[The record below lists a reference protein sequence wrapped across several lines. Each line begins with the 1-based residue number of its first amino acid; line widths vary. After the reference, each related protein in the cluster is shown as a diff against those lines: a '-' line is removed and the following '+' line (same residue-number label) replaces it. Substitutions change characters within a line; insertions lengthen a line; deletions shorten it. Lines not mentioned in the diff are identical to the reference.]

1 MKRGN
6 PISRALGG
14 IAHAF
19 RKRLSLRIHMSVAF
33 TVIVAGGYFGLS
45 SIEWCIITVC
55 IGAVLSAEL
64 FNTSL
69 ERRLTETAP
78 ESLDEDSSSLDIAA
92 GAVLVVCL
100 AAALIGCIVFIPYF
114 IDRFL

>member
-1 MKRGN
+1 MNRGN
-6 PISRALGG
+6 SISRALGG

-19 RKRLSLRIHMSVAF
+19 RKRLSLRLHLSVAF
-33 TVIVAGGYFGLS
+33 AVVIAGGYFGLS

-64 FNTSL
+64 FNLSL
-69 ERRLTETAP
+69 ERRLTETGP
-78 ESLDEDSSSLDIAA
+78 ENFSEESGSLDIAA

-100 AAALIGCIVFIPYF
+100 STALIGCIVFIPYF
-114 IDRFL
+114 TERFL